1 MCSPS
6 DQDKRTRRHNHSP
19 VEFRKENE
27 TKEISEGKEPDR
39 LTRDSVTAAG
49 GHGRKSKDMWC
60 WMEIVKEDFLP
71 KVCLEAA

>member
-1 MCSPS
+1 MIG
-6 DQDKRTRRHNHSP
+6 
-19 VEFRKENE
+19 

-49 GHGRKSKDMWC
+49 GHRRKSKDMWC